1 MIIDDEF
8 FRTDILHMHTYI
20 HICVYKQDN
29 SYCLY
34 CLIYLI
40 LSLVLCKINS
50 EIYITVEFLFRQ
62 FTYFITLSYRQ
73 IDKLILQK
81 KKKTTKNKELIVLT

>member
-1 MIIDDEF
+1 MIIDDEL
-8 FRTDILHMHTYI
+8 FRTDILHMYTYI
-20 HICVYKQDN
+20 NICMYKQDN

-50 EIYITVEFLFRQ
+50 KIYITVEFLFRP
-62 FTYFITLSYRQ
+62 FTYFIILSYRR
-73 IDKLILQK
+73 IDKLILK
-81 KKKTTKNKELIVLT
+81 KKQPKKRIDYTY